1 MIEKTVFSDE
11 EIVAQIKSNYN
22 IITND
27 IEHED
32 RGSANIFYITDD
44 ENKRYVF
51 KEFESGCK
59 EEKILKEAQIVYFL
73 KSKNISVPEYVKT
86 VDNKYYFKYKNRIVI
101 LMKYITGY
109 TKNPN
114 TGSYEQVIECANL
127 HGRVLKA
134 LENYEKLEQ
143 SDIEKWHMKKQIEPA
158 RAKYNKLIKKLGNSE
173 IDKKIEKDIKYKLE
187 LLDKIEQIDF
197 DGMQYMTFKN
207 CNGDFSIMQFIY
219 ENEKIKAVL
228 DFERAKYMPV
238 GWEIIRSYT
247 HIDEQCKDGSFN
259 IKNYNDYMKTVMKYV
274 KLNEYDLKFTPYMYL
289 LRLATSPY
297 GFEEYIN
304 NHELTDLLN
313 FGFWRTKMCQS
324 IYKIWGT
331 DPK

>member
-22 IITND
+22 IITKD

-44 ENKRYVF
+44 ENKKYVF

-158 RAKYNKLIKKLGNSE
+158 RAKYNKLIKKLDNSE
-173 IDKKIEKDIKYKLE
+173 IEKKI
-187 LLDKIEQIDF
+187 
-197 DGMQYMTFKN
+197 
-207 CNGDFSIMQFIY
+207 
-219 ENEKIKAVL
+219 
-228 DFERAKYMPV
+228 
-238 GWEIIRSYT
+238 
-247 HIDEQCKDGSFN
+247 
-259 IKNYNDYMKTVMKYV
+259 
-274 KLNEYDLKFTPYMYL
+274 
-289 LRLATSPY
+289 
-297 GFEEYIN
+297 
-304 NHELTDLLN
+304 
-313 FGFWRTKMCQS
+313 
-324 IYKIWGT
+324 
-331 DPK
+331 